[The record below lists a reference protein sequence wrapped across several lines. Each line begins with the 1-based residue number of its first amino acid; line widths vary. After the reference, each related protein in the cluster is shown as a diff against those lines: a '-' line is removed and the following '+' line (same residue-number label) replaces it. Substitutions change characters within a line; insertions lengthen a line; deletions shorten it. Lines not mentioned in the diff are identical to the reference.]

1 MKKWWEK
8 IPAILFFM
16 MLMGGEVHAQF
27 PTDDG
32 LWDLLLD
39 DVTVRYRYSF
49 SHEGFIPR
57 PKFGD
62 KLKEVE
68 GTEVSVIGFF
78 LPANITGSSFV
89 VSYYPMAMCFFC
101 TGAGIE
107 SVVVMYAADGEDRR
121 FNNLRTDDFIEVKGR
136 LELNEDVNQN
146 LFYILRDAKYV
157 RTIK

>member
-1 MKKWWEK
+1 MKKWWLG
-8 IPAILFFM
+8 LFTGF
-16 MLMGGEVHAQF
+16 LFLIAMGEAKAQF
-27 PTDDG
+27 PTEDG
-32 LWDLLLD
+32 LWNFLLD

-49 SHEGFIPR
+49 SHEGFIPK

-62 KLKEVE
+62 KLKELE

-121 FNNLRTDDFIEVKGR
+121 FNNLRTDDFIEVKGI
-136 LELNEDVNQN
+136 LELNDDVNKN